1 MVADFLE
8 KKVEEVTVKD
18 IMNLDSDYEDF
29 AKYLA
34 ERDDVIK
41 QARKEAKEV
50 VENGDYDDS
59 QVDWEDES

>member
-1 MVADFLE
+1 MVADFFE

-34 ERDDVIK
+34 GRDDVIK
-41 QARKEAKEV
+41 QARKE
-50 VENGDYDDS
+50 VEEIVKFGDYYDS
-59 QVDWEDES
+59 QVD

>member
-34 ERDDVIK
+34 GRDDVIK
-41 QARKEAKEV
+41 QAQKEAEEA
-50 VENGDYDDS
+50 VEKGNYDDYDID
-59 QVDWEDES
+59 

>member
-41 QARKEAKEV
+41 QARKEAEEA
-50 VENGDYDDS
+50 VEKGNYGDS